1 MAMREL
7 SQHNDWHLVLKNNE
21 LAKQHLVKM
30 TTLQSFGKSV
40 CLTLSSEG
48 LNTLLIKSPG

>member
-7 SQHNDWHLVLKNNE
+7 SQHNDWHLVLKNSE